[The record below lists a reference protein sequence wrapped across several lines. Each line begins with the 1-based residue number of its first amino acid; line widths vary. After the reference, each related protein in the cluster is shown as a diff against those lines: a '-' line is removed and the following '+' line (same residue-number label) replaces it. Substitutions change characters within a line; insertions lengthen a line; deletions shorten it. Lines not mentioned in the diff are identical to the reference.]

1 MKQEKINRNYEI
13 ARERFAELGID
24 TEAAISSL
32 QKLSLSLHC
41 WQTDDVSGFEILME
55 VSQEESKLQET
66 TPVKHVI

>member
-24 TEAAISSL
+24 TETAISAL

-41 WQTDDVSGFEILME
+41 WQTDDVSGFENPDGSLLRRNP
-55 VSQEESKLQET
+55 SYRKLSRKST
-66 TPVKHVI
+66 